1 LVAQLGHD
9 PSYAEALE
17 WSNTVE
23 GKAKVEQIR
32 ELLRDLPSRV
42 RKQII
47 DNQILRNVQAAW
59 APNEKDK
66 LIRALDW
73 ASLIPRGITAVRA
86 LLPSLGRLFSGAS
99 NLVGRGVGLIRP
111 LVRSLP
117 RSKLGNLAL
126 GVGGGYLGEKVA
138 QRLQTT
144 GDSDEDD
151 DSEQIYNPSATNA
164 YEGRQYSTM
173 IKRQLGHDHNGENSS
188 YSINSVNA
196 GYACCSILA
205 PKYSE
210 LRPGEYGVPFSLSKI
225 VNTYSFPTS
234 PTGGTW
240 PGSLQTIIFP
250 LNVFNPGSGQNNAY
264 ITYSNDITYNPAT
277 GLQTPAKGL
286 VAGPMYSLVS
296 NVTKFSVIACNVKIF
311 FTASELNNSGTV
323 QVSYW
328 TGQPNNTFYSTS
340 VVIAVTQSEQTNWP
354 YYMETN
360 LTGKSIDVGDLPEL
374 DLPSNYYYANQ
385 SDPVGDSN
393 FDFTDFGYVITITG
407 AQAATQVMRFD
418 ITTIM
423 AIVPSSA
430 TLPLCPTRMAPPGQ
444 ATVSFLL
451 SLYKI
456 CPSLLMAETEK
467 KAALCNFI
475 QNSGITDHDT
485 LLNAILEAGIL
496 PAC

>member
-1 LVAQLGHD
+1 V
-9 PSYAEALE
+9 
-17 WSNTVE
+17 
-23 GKAKVEQIR
+23 
-32 ELLRDLPSRV
+32 
-42 RKQII
+42 
-47 DNQILRNVQAAW
+47 QILRNVNSSVAS
-59 APNEKDK
+59 NEHDRF
-66 LIRALDW
+66 IRALDFGGFIMP
-73 ASLIPRGITAVRA
+73 ALRGLAQFAPKLLSYGKNLIGVGSQRAAVAVRKG
-86 LLPSLGRLFSGAS
+86 LLQTAKEVIRKATTNQTARNLAIGTVGGVLGEK
-99 NLVGRGVGLIRP
+99 
-111 LVRSLP
+111 LVRSQ
-117 RSKLGNLAL
+117 A
-126 GVGGGYLGEKVA
+126 E
-138 QRLQTT
+138 
-144 GDSDEDD
+144 GDNDDEDD
-151 DSEQIYNPSATNA
+151 DSDQIYNPNATNA

-173 IKRQLGHDHNGENSS
+173 IKRQLGHNHSGDNSS

-196 GYACCSILA
+196 NYACCSILA

-210 LRPGEYGVPFSLSKI
+210 LRPGEYGVPFSLSKV

-234 PTGGTW
+234 TTGGTW
-240 PGSLQTIIFP
+240 PGSLQTIIWP
-250 LNVFNPGSGQNNAY
+250 LNVFNNATGVGNSY

-277 GLQTPAKGL
+277 GLQTPAKGM
-286 VAGPMYSLVS
+286 VIGPMNSLVS

-323 QVSYW
+323 QVAYW

-340 VVIAVTQSEQTNWP
+340 SVVAVTQSEQTNWP

-385 SDPVGDSN
+385 NDPSGDSN
-393 FDFTDFGYVITITG
+393 FDYTDFGYVITITG
-407 AQAATQVMRFD
+407 AQPTTQVMRFD
-418 ITTIM
+418 VTTIM

-444 ATVSFLL
+444 ATVAFLL

-456 CPSLLMAETEK
+456 CPSLLMADTEK

-485 LLNAILEAGIL
+485 LLNAILESGIL
-496 PAC
+496 PTC